1 MKNPYISLLSS
12 AWKYARSEKKKLVL
26 VYVMFVGANI
36 IFSMQPL
43 LLGWFVNKA
52 QTDTTQV
59 LHFAFIYIIS
69 YITLKLLEWS
79 LHGPARI
86 FERSLAF
93 TISRNFIREKYH
105 QVLHLSPK
113 WHQDHHSGETIN
125 RIRKAYESLREFFD
139 RGFTNLYTLTKFI
152 FSVTAI
158 LYFSPLFGSI
168 AVLMGMATVFIISKF
183 DVSYIKTL
191 REMNQKEHEVS
202 SNLFDSLSNIRT
214 VITLRLERSMESG
227 LLKKIRRVFRP
238 FRKNAIVNEW
248 KWFTAEMMITLIYG
262 VIVIGYI
269 YQHWTPGQVFKVGGL
284 VTLLGYITQFT
295 SVFQNVAIQYTALV
309 QYHTNVNEVIDI
321 SNAYVQQHPVENL
334 QRFPR
339 KWSTIDI
346 ENLNFSHRGVYEEEF
361 IPQSLHNIRLRISK
375 GKKIALIGHSGSGKS
390 TLLSLLRGLYPAQAG
405 LDIRID
411 GNTYTIETLHEKVTQ
426 FPQEPEIFE
435 NTIEY
440 NITMGLPA
448 TPEEIENACEIA
460 GFTEVINQFPNGLQ
474 TDIKEKGVNISGGQ
488 KQRLALARG
497 ILAAKDSEVILLDE
511 PTSSVDPKT
520 EAMIYEKLFSF
531 FSEKAFVSSM
541 HRLHLLDQFDYI
553 YILEKGR
560 VVGEGNFDELM
571 SHGKEFRTLWEREK
585 HSIVHKQN

>member
-1 MKNPYISLLSS
+1 MAGMKNPYISLLGSS
-12 AWKYARSEKKKLVL
+12 WKYARSERKKLVL
-26 VYVMFVGANI
+26 VYLMFVGANI

-52 QTDTTQV
+52 QTDTSRV
-59 LHFAFIYIIS
+59 LHFAFIYIAA
-69 YITLKLLEWS
+69 YIALKLLEWS

-86 FERSLAF
+86 FERTLAF

-105 QVLHLSPK
+105 HVLHLSPK

-139 RGFTNLYTLTKFI
+139 RGFTNLYTLTKFV

-158 LYFSPLFGSI
+158 IYFSPLFGSI
-168 AVLMGMATVFIISKF
+168 AVLMGMTTVFIISKF
-183 DVSYIKTL
+183 DASYIKTL

-227 LLKKIRRVFRP
+227 LLKKIRRVFKP

-262 VIVIGYI
+262 VIVVGYI
-269 YQHWTPGQVFKVGGL
+269 YQHWTPGQIFKVGGL

-309 QYHTNVNEVIDI
+309 QYHTNVNEVQDI
-321 SNAYVQQHPVENL
+321 SNAYVQQHPVENV

-346 ENLNFSHRGVYEEEF
+346 SNLNFSHRPVYEEKF
-361 IPQSLHNIRLRISK
+361 IPQSLHNIRLRIAK

-411 GNTYTIETLHEKVTQ
+411 GNEYAVETLHEKVTQ

-448 TPEEIENACEIA
+448 TEDEIRKACEIA
-460 GFTEVINQFPNGLQ
+460 GFSEVIDQLPNGLQ

-520 EAMIYEKLFSF
+520 EAMIYEKLFAF
-531 FSEKAFVSSM
+531 FADKAFVSSM

-560 VVGEGNFDELM
+560 IVDEGNFDELM
-571 SHGKEFRTLWEREK
+571 ARGHEFGETADVRREA
-585 HSIVHKQN
+585 

>member
-1 MKNPYISLLSS
+1 MAGMKNPYISLLRS
-12 AWKYARSEKKKLVL
+12 AWKYARSERKKLIL
-26 VYVMFVGANI
+26 VYLMFVGANV

-52 QTDTTQV
+52 QTDTSRV
-59 LHFAFIYIIS
+59 LHFAFIYIGA

-86 FERSLAF
+86 YERTLAF

-158 LYFSPLFGSI
+158 IYFSPLFGSI
-168 AVLMGMATVFIISKF
+168 AVLMGMATVFTISRF
-183 DVSYIKTL
+183 DATYIKTL
-191 REMNQKEHEVS
+191 REMNQKEHDVS

-238 FRKNAIVNEW
+238 FRRNAIVNEW

-269 YQHWTPGQVFKVGGL
+269 YQHWMPGQIFKIGGL

-295 SVFQNVAIQYTALV
+295 SVFQNVAIQYTTLV
-309 QYHTNVNEVIDI
+309 QYHTNVSEVQDI
-321 SNAYVQQHPVENL
+321 TDAYVKQHPVENV

-339 KWSTIDI
+339 KWSTVHIS
-346 ENLNFSHRGVYEEEF
+346 NLNFSHRSVYEKDF
-361 IPQSLHNIRLRISK
+361 IPQSLHNIRLKIGK
-375 GKKIALIGHSGSGKS
+375 GQKIALIGHSGSGKS

-405 LDIRID
+405 IDIRID
-411 GNTYTIETLHEKVTQ
+411 GTQYGVETLHEKVTQ

-448 TPEEIENACEIA
+448 TEDEIRKACEIA
-460 GFTEVINQFPNGLQ
+460 GFNEVIDQLPHGLQ

-497 ILAAKDSEVILLDE
+497 ILAAKDSEIILLDE

-520 EAMIYEKLFSF
+520 EAMIYERLFAF

-560 VVGEGNFDELM
+560 VVDEGSFDELIARNANFIRF
-571 SHGKEFRTLWEREK
+571 ETTNLP
-585 HSIVHKQN
+585 

>member
-1 MKNPYISLLSS
+1 MKNPYVSLLRSS
-12 AWKYARSEKKKLVL
+12 WKYARSERKKLIFI
-26 VYVMFVGANI
+26 YVMFVGANI

-52 QTDTTQV
+52 QTDTSHV
-59 LHFAFIYIIS
+59 LHFAFIYIGS
-69 YITLKLLEWS
+69 YTTLKLLEWS

-86 FERSLAF
+86 FERTLAF

-158 LYFSPLFGSI
+158 LYFSPLFGAI
-168 AVLMGMATVFIISKF
+168 AVLMGVMTVFIISKF
-183 DVSYIKTL
+183 DASYIKTL

-227 LLKKIRRVFRP
+227 LLKKIRRVFKP

-262 VIVIGYI
+262 VIVVGYI

-309 QYHTNVNEVIDI
+309 QNQTNVNEVQEI

-346 ENLNFSHRGVYEEEF
+346 SNLNFSHRSVYEERF
-361 IPQSLHNIRLRISK
+361 IPQSLHNIHFKIPK

-390 TLLSLLRGLYPAQAG
+390 TLLSVLRGLYPAESG
-405 LDIRID
+405 LSIRID
-411 GNTYTIETLHEKVTQ
+411 GSEYAVETLHEKVTQ

-448 TPEEIENACEIA
+448 TDDEIRKACEIA
-460 GFTEVINQFPNGLQ
+460 GFSEVVDQLPNGLK

-520 EAMIYEKLFSF
+520 EALIYERLFAF
-531 FSEKAFVSSM
+531 FGEKAFVSSM
-541 HRLHLLDQFDYI
+541 HRLHLLNQFDYI
-553 YILEKGR
+553 YILENGR
-560 VVGEGNFDELM
+560 VVDEGTYDELV
-571 SHGKEFRTLWEREK
+571 SRGRELNKSNYERSASN
-585 HSIVHKQN
+585 H

>member
-1 MKNPYISLLSS
+1 MRNPYISLLQSS
-12 AWKYARSEKKKLVL
+12 WKYARSERKKLVL
-26 VYVMFVGANI
+26 VYLMFVAANI

-52 QTDTTQV
+52 QTDTSGV
-59 LHFAFIYIIS
+59 LYFSFIYIAS
-69 YITLKLLEWS
+69 YIALKLLEWS

-86 FERSLAF
+86 LERTLAF

-125 RIRKAYESLREFFD
+125 RIRKAYESLRDFFD
-139 RGFTNLYTLTKFI
+139 RGFTNLYTLTKFV

-158 LYFSPLFGSI
+158 LYFSPLFGGI
-168 AVLMGMATVFIISKF
+168 AVLLGIMTVFIISKF
-183 DVSYIKTL
+183 DASYIKTL

-227 LLKKIRRVFRP
+227 LLKKIRRVFKP

-248 KWFTAEMMITLIYG
+248 KWFTADMMITVIYG

-269 YQHWTPGQVFKVGGL
+269 YQHWTPGQMFKVGGL

-309 QYHTNVNEVIDI
+309 QYHTNVNEVQDI
-321 SNAYVQQHPVENL
+321 SNAYVQQHPVENM

-346 ENLNFSHRGVYEEEF
+346 SNLNFSHRSVYEEEF
-361 IPQSLHNIRLRISK
+361 IPQSLHNIRLRIPK

-390 TLLSLLRGLYPAQAG
+390 TLLSVLRGLYAAQAG
-405 LDIRID
+405 INIQID
-411 GNTYTIETLHEKVTQ
+411 GSEYTVETLHEKVTQ

-448 TPEEIENACEIA
+448 TEEEIRKACEIA
-460 GFTEVINQFPNGLQ
+460 GFNEVISQLPDGLK

-520 EAMIYEKLFSF
+520 EAIIYERLFSF
-531 FSEKAFVSSM
+531 FREKAFVSSM

-553 YILEKGR
+553 YILEKGKIID
-560 VVGEGNFDELM
+560 EGTFDELILRGRELNN
-571 SHGKEFRTLWEREK
+571 SNYERTTSNR
-585 HSIVHKQN
+585 

>member
-1 MKNPYISLLSS
+1 MKNPYISLLRS
-12 AWKYARSEKKKLVL
+12 AWKYARSERKKLVL
-26 VYVMFVGANI
+26 VYLMFVGANI

-52 QTDTTQV
+52 QTDTSRV
-59 LHFAFIYIIS
+59 LYFAFIYIGS

-86 FERSLAF
+86 FERTLAF

-168 AVLMGMATVFIISKF
+168 AVLMGVITVFIISKF
-183 DVSYIKTL
+183 DASFIKTL

-262 VIVIGYI
+262 VIVVGYI

-309 QYHTNVNEVIDI
+309 QYHTNVNEVQDI

-346 ENLNFSHRGVYEEEF
+346 SNLNFSHRSVYEEEF
-361 IPQSLHNIRLRISK
+361 IPQSLHNIRLRIEK

-390 TLLSLLRGLYPAQAG
+390 TLLSVLRGLYPAQKG
-405 LDIRID
+405 LNVRID
-411 GNTYTIETLHEKVTQ
+411 GNEYGVETLHEKVTQ

-440 NITMGLPA
+440 NITMGVPA
-448 TPEEIENACEIA
+448 TQDEIMKACEIA
-460 GFTEVINQFPNGLQ
+460 GFNEVLDQLPNGLQ

-497 ILAAKDSEVILLDE
+497 ILAARDSEVILLDE

-520 EAMIYEKLFSF
+520 ESTIYERLFAF
-531 FSEKAFVSSM
+531 FGDKAFVSSM

-560 VVGEGNFDELM
+560 IVDEGVFDELI
-571 SHGKEFRTLWEREK
+571 SRGRELNKTNYERTASN
-585 HSIVHKQN
+585 H